1 MSTET
6 IDLNSP
12 KPGREM
18 IEIIRAAA
26 ARPGT
31 KTLVL
36 KVPACSGLGVE
47 AGLQLGDAIRTA
59 SKRVHVAAILE
70 GPDAHVDVGAYV
82 VGAAATRCYLHA
94 NWQDLRTFQLSA
106 ADRAQVAAHLA
117 VVRPGSQIYL
127 AGGLQRQFIGHQA
140 VAFELVDGIGL
151 PSGEEDPQVVARP
164 SAPATSAAKTYEPE
178 PAPWRPAPA
187 VAFASLSSAD
197 KALKTSRYAKENGCG
212 FVEAFK
218 ALGGDGGDESTLAAR
233 RYAIEHRCSEA
244 HARKALAAAA

>member
-1 MSTET
+1 MPIE
-6 IDLNSP
+6 ILDLNSP
-12 KPGREM
+12 KPVSALT
-18 IEIIRAAA
+18 EIVRAAA
-26 ARPGT
+26 ARPGV
-31 KTLVL
+31 KGLVL

-70 GPDAHVDVGAYV
+70 GPDAHIDVGAYLV
-82 VGAAATRCYLHA
+82 AAAAKRCYFRA

-127 AGGLQRQFIGHQA
+127 AGGLQRQFIGPQA
-140 VAFELVDGIGL
+140 VAFGLVDGIGL
-151 PSGEEDPQVVARP
+151 PSGEEAPQVAARP
-164 SAPATSAAKTYEPE
+164 SASATSAASTYEPA

-212 FVEAFK
+212 FVEAFL
-218 ALGGDGGDESTLAAR
+218 ALGFEGGSESTLAAR
-233 RYAIEHRCSEA
+233 RFAIERRCSEA